1 MTSSERRNGDKPP
14 REPISIT
21 DKRRVDPDTGRV
33 REHTPSEPVTP
44 TPQREPDPA
53 TPDAEMHPGY
63 RPDRDVGEHPDRVSE
78 LTADLQ
84 RVQAEYTNYR
94 RRIERDRRLSV
105 EAATASVVAK
115 FLGIL
120 DDLDRAREHGDL
132 ETGPLRAIA
141 AELDAILSGLG
152 VVAFGEEGDRF
163 DPTLHEAVQ
172 HEGAGG
178 DPVVDRVLRRGYT
191 FGGGKV
197 LRTATVT
204 VVGGPAPPGDVT
216 GTTSADDS

>member
-1 MTSSERRNGDKPP
+1 MSGSERRNGDKPP

-21 DKRRVDPDTGRV
+21 DKRRVDPETGRV
-33 REHTPSEPVTP
+33 RGHTPSEPVTP
-44 TPQREPDPA
+44 TPQREPDPT
-53 TPDAEMHPGY
+53 TPDAEMHPG
-63 RPDRDVGEHPDRVSE
+63 DRTDRTAGEDPDRVTE

-94 RRIERDRRLSV
+94 RRIERDRHAAV
-105 EAATASVVAK
+105 EAATASVAAK

-132 ETGPLRAIA
+132 EKEPLRAIA
-141 AELDAILSGLG
+141 AKLGAILSGLG
-152 VVAFGEEGDRF
+152 VAAFGEEGERF

-172 HEGAGG
+172 HEGTGG

-191 FGGGKV
+191 FGDHKV
-197 LRTATVT
+197 LRTATVS
-204 VVGGPAPPGDVT
+204 VVEGVAPPGNVT
-216 GTTSADDS
+216 GTAPAGDS

>member
-1 MTSSERRNGDKPP
+1 MSSSERRNGNKPP

-33 REHTPSEPVTP
+33 REHTPSQPVTP
-44 TPQREPDPA
+44 TPQREPPP
-53 TPDAEMHPGY
+53 TTSDAEMHPG
-63 RPDRDVGEHPDRVSE
+63 DRADRAAREHPDRVPE

-94 RRIERDRRLSV
+94 RRIERDRHAAV
-105 EAATASVVAK
+105 EAATASVAAK

-132 ETGPLRAIA
+132 ETEPLRAIA
-141 AELDAILSGLG
+141 AKLDAILTGLG
-152 VVAFGEEGDRF
+152 VAAFGEEGDRF

-178 DPVVDRVLRRGYT
+178 DPVVGRVLRRGYT
-191 FGGGKV
+191 FGDRKV

-204 VVGGPAPPGDVT
+204 VVEGPASPGNGT
-216 GTTSADDS
+216 GTAPVDGA

>member
-1 MTSSERRNGDKPP
+1 MSSSERRNGDEPP

-44 TPQREPDPA
+44 TPQREPDL
-53 TPDAEMHPGY
+53 TTSDAEMHPGD
-63 RPDRDVGEHPDRVSE
+63 RPERATDVHPDRVAE

-84 RVQAEYTNYR
+84 RVQAEYINYR
-94 RRIERDRRLSV
+94 RRIERDRHLAV
-105 EAATASVVAK
+105 EAATASVAAR

-141 AELDAILSGLG
+141 AKLGAILSGLG
-152 VVAFGEEGDRF
+152 VEAFGEVGDPF

-172 HEGAGG
+172 HEGDGS
-178 DPVVDRVLRRGYT
+178 DPVVGTVLRRGYT
-191 FGGGKV
+191 FGDGKV

-204 VVGGPAPPGDVT
+204 VVEGDNPPGKE
-216 GTTSADDS
+216 DSR

>member
-1 MTSSERRNGDKPP
+1 MSSSERRNGDKPP

-21 DKRRVDPDTGRV
+21 DKRRVDPETGRV
-33 REHTPSEPVTP
+33 RGHTPSEPVTP
-44 TPQREPDPA
+44 TPQREPDPT
-53 TPDAEMHPGY
+53 TPDAEMHPG
-63 RPDRDVGEHPDRVSE
+63 DRTAGEHPDRVAE

-94 RRIERDRRLSV
+94 RRIERDRHAAV
-105 EAATASVVAK
+105 EAATASVAAK

-132 ETGPLRAIA
+132 ETEPLRAIA
-141 AELDAILSGLG
+141 AKLDAILTGLG
-152 VVAFGEEGDRF
+152 VAAFGEEGDRF

-178 DPVVDRVLRRGYT
+178 DPVVGRVLRRGYT
-191 FGGGKV
+191 FGDRKV
-197 LRTATVT
+197 LRTATVA
-204 VVGGPAPPGDVT
+204 VVEGPASPGNGT
-216 GTTSADDS
+216 GTAPVDGA